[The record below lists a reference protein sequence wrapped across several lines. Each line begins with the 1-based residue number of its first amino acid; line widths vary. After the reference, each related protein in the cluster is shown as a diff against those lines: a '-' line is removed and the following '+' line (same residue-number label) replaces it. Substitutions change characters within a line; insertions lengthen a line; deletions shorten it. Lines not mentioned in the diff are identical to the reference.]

1 MWYRYLVQILDPFV
15 ILLTLASLAA
25 LILLWRAERKKRL
38 LWVVI
43 PLTLLYLL
51 STPLGSHYLIGI
63 LEWRYPPNDAVA
75 PRPAIVVLGGGVYP
89 PDEIRRKA
97 EPNES
102 TYLRCLRA
110 VESYQKGRPRPVVV
124 CGGKVNPDR
133 PGPTTAEV
141 MRELLTQLGVNGD
154 DVWLQNQSTT
164 TYEDALYSAEILRKE
179 NIRSVTLI
187 TEASHLERGVRCFEA
202 QGLTVQPVGCRYRAT
217 RLRWSIMTVLP
228 STMALDASKDA
239 CHEFLG
245 LMWYKL
251 RGRI

>member
-15 ILLTLASLAA
+15 ILLTSASLAA
-25 LILLWRAERKKRL
+25 LILFWRAEKKKRL

-63 LEWRYPPNDAVA
+63 LEWRYPPHDAA

-97 EPNES
+97 EPSES
-102 TYLRCLRA
+102 TFQRCLRA
-110 VESYQKGRPRPVVV
+110 AEIYRKNPPRPVLV
-124 CGGKVNPDR
+124 CGGKVNPGR
-133 PGPTTAEV
+133 SGPTTAEV

-154 DVWLQNQSTT
+154 DVWLQDQSTT
-164 TYEDALYSAEILRKE
+164 TYEDALYSAEILREE
-179 NIRSVTLI
+179 NIQSVTLI
-187 TEASHLERGVRCFEA
+187 TEASHLERSVRCFEE

-217 RLRWSIMTVLP
+217 RLRWSIMTFLP
-228 STMALDASKDA
+228 STAALDASKDA
-239 CHEFLG
+239 CHEFVG